1 MTVNLG
7 KSYGIYVI
15 NKQTPNKQ
23 IWLSS
28 PRSGPKRFDFVAA
41 LNGADQG
48 YWIYKHTGVVLH
60 ELLDEEMAEI
70 VSTQTGF
77 QQLPFG
83 RRQ

>member
-1 MTVNLG
+1 MNLG
-7 KSYGIYVI
+7 KAYGTYVI

-28 PRSGPKRFDFVAA
+28 PRSGPKRFDYVPSAS
-41 LNGADQG
+41 GSEHG

-60 ELLDEEMAEI
+60 ELLDKEMAEI
-70 VSTQTGF
+70 VSAQTGF

-83 RRQ
+83 LRQ